1 MSNFLNKEV
10 FSSHVISKIQQ
21 GADVI
26 DSIVSTADKFQVEME
41 DVKKFLTKPVMEN
54 LEASSRSR
62 NLIKGD

>member
-26 DSIVSTADKFQVEME
+26 DSIVSTAEKFQVEME